1 MHNFTFYAQSVIDLA
16 PFIAQYRTYC
26 NVIHILDFEMFVDEF
41 DSAIIAQ
48 LLIDGRATQA
58 ELGEA
63 ANLSGPAAGR
73 RLRLLEERGLIK
85 GYEARIVFERF
96 GFGTLV
102 MVLIQLE
109 RQSQLVLSEFETAIG
124 KCPSVVSCY
133 LLSGGED
140 YLVILRTRDLPDFER
155 VHRTELSE
163 LPGVARMQS
172 LFTLREVVS
181 RPAPP
186 ALLPRASQLR

>member
-1 MHNFTFYAQSVIDLA
+1 MNVDGFDLA
-16 PFIAQYRTYC
+16 LIAR
-26 NVIHILDFEMFVDEF
+26 
-41 DSAIIAQ
+41 
-48 LLIDGRATQA
+48 LLADGRATQA

-63 ANLSGPAAGR
+63 VNLSGPAAGR
-73 RLRLLEERGLIK
+73 RVRVLEERGLIT
-85 GYEARIVFERF
+85 GYQATIDFQRF

-109 RQSQLVLSEFETAIG
+109 RQSQQVLTHFETAVG
-124 KCPSVVSCY
+124 NCPSVVACY

-140 YLVILRTRDLPDFER
+140 YLVILRTRDLADFER

-181 RPAPP
+181 RVAPP
-186 ALLPRASQLR
+186 ALLA

>member
-1 MHNFTFYAQSVIDLA
+1 MIMDSFDTAL
-16 PFIAQYRTYC
+16 IAR
-26 NVIHILDFEMFVDEF
+26 
-41 DSAIIAQ
+41 
-48 LLIDGRATQA
+48 LLIEGRATQA
-58 ELGEA
+58 DLGEA
-63 ANLSGPAAGR
+63 VNLSGPAAGR
-73 RLRLLEERGLIK
+73 RLRLLEEKGLIT
-85 GYEARIVFERF
+85 GYQATIDFQRF

-109 RQSQLVLSEFETAIG
+109 RQSQQVLADFETAVSR
-124 KCPSVVSCY
+124 CPSVMGCY

-140 YLVILRTRDLPDFER
+140 YLVILRTLDLADFER

-163 LPGVARMQS
+163 LPGVARMRS

-186 ALLPRASQLR
+186 ALLA

>member
-1 MHNFTFYAQSVIDLA
+1 MNIDRFDLA
-16 PFIAQYRTYC
+16 LIAR
-26 NVIHILDFEMFVDEF
+26 
-41 DSAIIAQ
+41 
-48 LLIDGRATQA
+48 LLADGRATQA

-63 ANLSGPAAGR
+63 VNLSGPAAGR
-73 RLRLLEERGLIK
+73 RVRVLEERGLIT
-85 GYEARIVFERF
+85 GYQATIDFQRF

-109 RQSQLVLSEFETAIG
+109 RQSQQVLTDFETAVG
-124 KCPSVVSCY
+124 NCPSVVACY

-140 YLVILRTRDLPDFER
+140 YLVILRTRDLADFER

-181 RPAPP
+181 RVAPP
-186 ALLPRASQLR
+186 ALLA

>member
-1 MHNFTFYAQSVIDLA
+1 MHNVRIFAQSVIDLSPMCA
-16 PFIAQYRTYC
+16 YCRTYY
-26 NVIHILDFEMFVDEF
+26 NLNQIMDFKMFVDQF

-85 GYEARIVFERF
+85 GYEARIDFQRF

-124 KCPSVVSCY
+124 KCP
-133 LLSGGED
+133 
-140 YLVILRTRDLPDFER
+140 
-155 VHRTELSE
+155 
-163 LPGVARMQS
+163 
-172 LFTLREVVS
+172 
-181 RPAPP
+181 
-186 ALLPRASQLR
+186 

>member
-1 MHNFTFYAQSVIDLA
+1 MVQCL
-16 PFIAQYRTYC
+16 TYY
-26 NVIHILDFEMFVDEF
+26 NMNQILDFEMFVDEF
-41 DSAIIAQ
+41 DAAIIAQ

-85 GYEARIVFERF
+85 GYEARIDFQRF

-109 RQSQLVLSEFETAIG
+109 RQSQLVLAEFETAIRQ
-124 KCPSVVSCY
+124 CPSVVSCY

-186 ALLPRASQLR
+186 ALLPRASALS

>member
-1 MHNFTFYAQSVIDLA
+1 MI
-16 PFIAQYRTYC
+16 
-26 NVIHILDFEMFVDEF
+26 MDEF
-41 DSAIIAQ
+41 DAAIIAR
-48 LLIDGRATQA
+48 LLTDGRATQA
-58 ELGEA
+58 DLGDA

-73 RLRLLEERGLIK
+73 RLRLLEERGLIT
-85 GYEARIVFERF
+85 GYQATIDFQLF

-109 RQSQLVLSEFETAIG
+109 RQSQQVLADFE
-124 KCPSVVSCY
+124 KSVSQCPSVVGCY

-140 YLVILRTRDLPDFER
+140 YLVILRARDLADFER
-155 VHRTELSE
+155 IHRTELSE

-186 ALLPRASQLR
+186 ALLA